1 MSTFLGLFNEAL
13 FNSMLR
19 ISVPMILA
27 GMCYVICARAGV
39 TDMGLE
45 GKMLFGAIMAVIVTD
60 ITGSPLAGMLGAM
73 ISTSVVAW
81 LVGLI
86 MIKLHSQQVIVG
98 IGLNFLMQGLTTVL
112 LAVLWGNPGNSIEV
126 PRLSGNATDVLTRI
140 PFIGGLFDMQTP
152 ILLITFAIVIGVSL
166 WMFRTKS
173 GLRLRSIG
181 ENPAAADCLGLP
193 VHRYRLLACILGGM
207 FCGLAGADLS
217 IGQLGYFAKNMT
229 SGRGYIALS
238 CAIVGGFKPSG
249 VFIAALLISLVDAL
263 QMRLQAVFSIPPQL
277 VQIIPYIVPIIVIS
291 GFGGVRPPAAMG
303 KPYRRGER

>member
-1 MSTFLGLFNEAL
+1 MSTFFGLFNEAL

-39 TDMGLE
+39 IDMGLE
-45 GKMLFGAIMAVIVTD
+45 GKMLFGAMMAVIVTD
-60 ITGSPLAGMLGAM
+60 ITGNPLTGMIGAM

-81 LVGLI
+81 IVGLI
-86 MIKLHSQQVIVG
+86 MVKLHSQQVIVG

-112 LAVLWGNPGNSIEV
+112 LAVIWGNPGNSIEV
-126 PRLSGNATDVLTRI
+126 PRLSSALTDFLSGI
-140 PFIGGLFDMQTP
+140 PIIGGLFEMQTP
-152 ILLITFAIVIGVSL
+152 ILLLAFVVIIGVSL

-181 ENPAAADCLGLP
+181 ENPSAADCLGLH
-193 VHRYRLLACILGGM
+193 VSRYRLLACILGGM
-207 FCGLAGADLS
+207 LCGLAGADLS

-229 SGRGYIALS
+229 AGRGYIALS
-238 CAIVGGFKPSG
+238 CAIVGGYKPIG
-249 VFIAALLISLVDAL
+249 VFIAALLIALVDAL
-263 QMRLQAVFSIPPQL
+263 QMRLQAVFAIPPQL
-277 VQIIPYIVPIIVIS
+277 VQIIPYMVPIIVIS
-291 GFGGVRPPAAMG
+291 GFGGVRAPAAMG